1 MKSKSFYVP
10 DGLEYFISEEA
21 VVFEKI
27 KASILKT
34 YLNSKYTYVI
44 PPIFDSLDNLLN
56 LKSTDLDSQTT
67 LVLNKSTTNEIGIR
81 ADITPQISRVDYQ
94 STGGK
99 GNSKFC
105 YIGDILRLAP
115 GPFDRKNPC
124 QTGVECFGIINKSVD
139 LEIIKLMINIISL
152 SNEKNIVIELG
163 DLSYVNSLINN
174 LSLSTQ
180 TRLSLIDLINLKSK
194 HEIKDFFKIY
204 KLSTKKLS
212 LLLDLISL
220 TGDISVLK
228 EVKRVFNIHKIK
240 STSSLNDL
248 IYLSKGIKKIKNN
261 CNVQID
267 LCELHG
273 LNYQSSLVYSAYIPS
288 FRKEIAR
295 GGRYNA
301 YNLQENKV
309 RYATGFSLDIKDIL
323 GAAYGKRNSYV

>member
-1 MKSKSFYVP
+1 MSNMKSKSFYVP

-180 TRLSLIDLINLKSK
+180 TRPVSYTHLTLP
-194 HEIKDFFKIY
+194 
-204 KLSTKKLS
+204 TKR
-212 LLLDLISL
+212 I
-220 TGDISVLK
+220 V
-228 EVKRVFNIHKIK
+228 
-240 STSSLNDL
+240 
-248 IYLSKGIKKIKNN
+248 
-261 CNVQID
+261 
-267 LCELHG
+267 
-273 LNYQSSLVYSAYIPS
+273 
-288 FRKEIAR
+288 
-295 GGRYNA
+295 
-301 YNLQENKV
+301 
-309 RYATGFSLDIKDIL
+309 
-323 GAAYGKRNSYV
+323 